1 VNKNLVFIC
10 LIVIGLFCWKE
21 QTKVL
26 AWKDK
31 AVAMV
36 KNLVSP
42 RVKEEGTPS
51 EPENSPPSSGPSV
64 EKKTADAPVPAQPKP
79 GPDLLP
85 TPPPGVYYLTE
96 RVKIVTA
103 AGIAA
108 YKAGL
113 EVKEESDKGD
123 SLLVTDGTSS
133 FVVAKSK
140 LTRDMAVV
148 MDLRRSEASATPVA
162 AVAPTTTASK
172 PQTSVAPVNN
182 RAAAQ
187 GKSAEMRAQYQ
198 RQIDMIDQQI
208 KALVAKMDA
217 ASVQVAHAQ
226 SRGRTTS
233 AGASLDTWRA
243 ELSALQSKR
252 TQLQQ
257 AMTSL

>member
-1 VNKNLVFIC
+1 
-10 LIVIGLFCWKE
+10 
-21 QTKVL
+21 
-26 AWKDK
+26 
-31 AVAMV
+31 MV

-42 RVKEEGTPS
+42 RVKEEVTPP
-51 EPENSPPSSGPSV
+51 EPENNPPSAGPSA
-64 EKKTADAPVPAQPKP
+64 EKKTADAPVTPQPKP
-79 GPDLLP
+79 APDLLP

-133 FVVAKSK
+133 FLVAKNK

-148 MDLRRSEASATPVA
+148 MDLRKSELSASPVA
-162 AVAPTTTASK
+162 AVAPTPVASK
-172 PQTSVAPVNN
+172 SQTPAPTVNN
-182 RAAAQ
+182 KTAAQ
-187 GKSAEMRAQYQ
+187 AKSAEMRAQYQ